1 MKKRILKLISTVL
14 LSVLLISG
22 CTSQDV
28 PLNML
33 RTYKLPQ
40 KVSSVKSGVIAQN
53 DNLELSWDYE
63 KQCVLIKDKNSGYI
77 WSTIPYDFYISGETA
92 DSYRADGICSALR
105 VTYLDTK
112 TQTENEVNT
121 NFDASYV
128 NVEKSDIGIR
138 ITYYFDK
145 VKISVPITF
154 ILEEDGLSVSVENSL
169 ITEGENKVIS
179 VALLPFLASAP
190 NDDASY
196 LFVPSGSG
204 ALMYTDDEQRSARK
218 YKEQVFGKDLAAQ
231 TIYEDTESESIRMPI
246 FGAKSKEKA
255 IFAVITAGAE
265 TAEIAAIS
273 GDNQYKFS
281 GVYPIFNLRGSASSL
296 VKGSANTNN
305 NITKYPDD
313 VVKLQKCTVK
323 YFLLAPDK
331 SDYNGMAECYRDY
344 LAKNGGLKTQT
355 KTADAIITLLGG
367 LQERKLALGIP
378 YHSVST
384 VTTFDQAKDILSD
397 ILKNTNAK
405 LAVNLKG
412 FGSSGLDYG
421 ETAGGFEPL
430 GDFGGKDGLSSLNKW
445 SINNKIDLFYDFDMV
460 FQTESYGEFNVRE
473 SAISANDVR
482 ARFCQYDIV
491 TREQR
496 EDVFAYLTGRILLAK
511 STGIITE
518 KINDLGLK
526 GVGLSTLSSGAYSDY
541 KDPNYYCKAHM
552 SDDVANI
559 LKSLKKAGLSTFGES
574 ANSYAATRLDYVYN
588 APVKSS
594 KFYAIDKDIPFYQ
607 LVFRGSTVLS
617 GEPINLSS
625 EPKAAFLETVSTGSA
640 LSFTLCNNYND
651 TVFKSIHS
659 AIALGVY
666 DDIADTVNAFIKEAK
681 PLQERIGNS
690 ALVSYSREDNLS
702 KSVFSNGVTLYVNHS
717 MTEKNTDL
725 GAVKPQSFIFE

>member
-1 MKKRILKLISTVL
+1 MKRRILKLISTVL

-22 CTSQDV
+22 CTESDV

-33 RTYKLPQ
+33 RTYKLPET
-40 KVSSVKSGVIAQN
+40 VAGVKTGVITQN

-63 KQCVLIKDKNSGYI
+63 KLCVLIKDKNSGYI
-77 WSTIPYDFYISGETA
+77 WSTMPYDFYISGEKA
-92 DSYRADGICSALR
+92 DGYRADGICSALR

-121 NFDASYV
+121 NYDASYV
-128 NVEKSDIGIR
+128 NVEKSDKGLR

-154 ILEEDGLSVSVENSL
+154 ILEDDGVSVSVENAL
-169 ITEGENKVIS
+169 IRESENKVVS

-190 NDDASY
+190 NDDVSY
-196 LFVPSGSG
+196 LFIPSGSG
-204 ALMYTDDEQRSARK
+204 ALMYTDDEQRSVRK
-218 YKEQVFGKDLAAQ
+218 YKEHVFGKDLASQ
-231 TIYEDTESESIRMPI
+231 TIYEDTESESIRMPV

-255 IFAVITAGAE
+255 IFAIITAGAE
-265 TAEIAAIS
+265 TAEIAAVS

-281 GVYPIFNLRGSASSL
+281 GVYPVFNLRGSASSL

-323 YFLLAPDK
+323 YFLLPPEK
-331 SDYNGMAECYRDY
+331 SDYNGMAECYRNY
-344 LAKNGGLKTQT
+344 LFKNGGLKSQE

-378 YHSVST
+378 YHTVSS
-384 VTTFDQAKDILSD
+384 VTTFNQAKDILSD
-397 ILKNTNAK
+397 ILKKTNAE

-430 GDFGGKDGLSSLNKW
+430 DVFGGTDGLSSLNKW
-445 SINNKIDLFYDFDMV
+445 STKNKVDLFYDFDMV
-460 FQTESYGEFNVRE
+460 FQTESYDDFDVRE
-473 SAISANDVR
+473 SAVSANDVR

-496 EDVFAYLTGRILLAK
+496 EDVFAYLTGRLLLAK
-511 STGIITE
+511 SAGIISE

-552 SDDVANI
+552 SDDVAGI
-559 LKSLKKAGLSTFGES
+559 LKSLKKKGISTFGES

-607 LVFRGSTVLS
+607 LIFRGSTVLS

-625 EPKAAFLETVSTGSA
+625 EPKTAFLETISTGSA

-651 TVFKSIHS
+651 TVFKSVHS

-666 DDIADTVNAFIKEAK
+666 EDIADTVNDFIKQAK
-681 PLQERIGNS
+681 PVLERIGN
-690 ALVSYSREDNLS
+690 AKLISYSKEGNLS
-702 KSVFSNGVTLYVNHS
+702 KSVFSNGTTLYVNYS
-717 MTEKNTDL
+717 MTEINTDL
-725 GAVKPQSFIFE
+725 GVVEPQCFIFN

>member
-1 MKKRILKLISTVL
+1 
-14 LSVLLISG
+14 
-22 CTSQDV
+22 
-28 PLNML
+28 
-33 RTYKLPQ
+33 
-40 KVSSVKSGVIAQN
+40 
-53 DNLELSWDYE
+53 
-63 KQCVLIKDKNSGYI
+63 
-77 WSTIPYDFYISGETA
+77 
-92 DSYRADGICSALR
+92 
-105 VTYLDTK
+105 
-112 TQTENEVNT
+112 
-121 NFDASYV
+121 
-128 NVEKSDIGIR
+128 
-138 ITYYFDK
+138 
-145 VKISVPITF
+145 
-154 ILEEDGLSVSVENSL
+154 
-169 ITEGENKVIS
+169 
-179 VALLPFLASAP
+179 
-190 NDDASY
+190 
-196 LFVPSGSG
+196 
-204 ALMYTDDEQRSARK
+204 
-218 YKEQVFGKDLAAQ
+218 
-231 TIYEDTESESIRMPI
+231 
-246 FGAKSKEKA
+246 
-255 IFAVITAGAE
+255 
-265 TAEIAAIS
+265 
-273 GDNQYKFS
+273 
-281 GVYPIFNLRGSASSL
+281 
-296 VKGSANTNN
+296 
-305 NITKYPDD
+305 
-313 VVKLQKCTVK
+313 
-323 YFLLAPDK
+323 
-331 SDYNGMAECYRDY
+331 
-344 LAKNGGLKTQT
+344 
-355 KTADAIITLLGG
+355 
-367 LQERKLALGIP
+367 
-378 YHSVST
+378 
-384 VTTFDQAKDILSD
+384 
-397 ILKNTNAK
+397 